1 MAVIPILMNNTG
13 LLNSYRSLKYFIVQA
28 LASVLIIF
36 IIRRS
41 NYAISIITLKNRIV
55 IIALIVKIGVP
66 PVHFWLPQVVENLS
80 SFKIFIIM
88 AWQKINPLIMI
99 IYSSFILTSLFI
111 VITTIIG
118 AIGAVNQNDIKKLI
132 VFSSIS
138 NMGWIILSS
147 SLTENLWMIYFR
159 IYVITLISILILV
172 TPLKNKKISTLSLTE
187 IRKSKKNILVF
198 SFLVA
203 AGLPPFVGFFS
214 KVVVLQYLLIE
225 KNLNIILPVL
235 LTGSIVATFYY
246 LKTSFNTFIVKNA
259 SNKMYLES
267 PQKKMKINT
276 IILISLSPWLPLIIL
291 IS

>member
-1 MAVIPILMNNTG
+1 
-13 LLNSYRSLKYFIVQA
+13 
-28 LASVLIIF
+28 
-36 IIRRS
+36 
-41 NYAISIITLKNRIV
+41 
-55 IIALIVKIGVP
+55 
-66 PVHFWLPQVVENLS
+66 
-80 SFKIFIIM
+80 
-88 AWQKINPLIMI
+88 
-99 IYSSFILTSLFI
+99 
-111 VITTIIG
+111 
-118 AIGAVNQNDIKKLI
+118 
-132 VFSSIS
+132 
-138 NMGWIILSS
+138 
-147 SLTENLWMIYFR
+147 MIYFR

-172 TPLKNKKISTLSLTE
+172 TPLKNKKISTLSLIE

-246 LKTSFNTFIVKNA
+246 LKASFNTFIVKNA

-276 IILISLSPWLPLIIL
+276 IILISLSP
-291 IS
+291 